1 MEEIEKL
8 SEAVVLADYTNTDA
22 LYDLHSRLGV
32 IKNWGV
38 DHKNEEIS
46 ETVIKAEK
54 LLEKI
59 IFKDSDNPEEL
70 LEMVSEN
77 ISILQSLIGSDE
89 LTGPFEETDDFTETA
104 AETVNNQEDEANKE
118 NLDEGIK
125 FPTKLPDHIDQNFF
139 VDFLKN
145 QILQLEEFE
154 ALIMGLERF
163 NDSKHIEGIQ
173 RYIHTLK
180 GESAL
185 LELHHIES
193 LCHVSEDALSKVP
206 AQGLVEILFDFK
218 DWLGLAFDYYAG
230 KRENV
235 PPENELYKRF
245 VLLVAGVEFAKEKT
259 KNIKILKDEKE
270 QSSNKV
276 SDNSF
281 FEGNEELLNDFINES
296 IEHLE
301 GIDIQLLELET
312 DFSDEEALNSVFRA
326 FHTIKGVAGYLSLD
340 DIAEFSH
347 HVEDLLHRIRKK
359 TFFLNESIMDIIF
372 DSVDLMKLMVNNVK
386 TALTKGVAL
395 KRENKLKPLL
405 KRIEAELNNEANAV
419 FQPSFD
425 ASYGKKI
432 KIGELLVE
440 SGFVNEND
448 VERALE
454 EQMSGESDKKLGE
467 LLYQE
472 TEASAKEIA
481 QTLRNQKTG
490 IMKTSG
496 YRVSEVLRIDAER
509 LDKLVDRI
517 GELVII
523 ESMVSQTLKDNTN
536 QFSGMNTHMRQLDK
550 ITREL
555 QEMSTSLRMVSLRS
569 TFQKM
574 ARLVR
579 DLAKKSDKSVEF
591 VMSGE
596 DTELDKTMVE
606 TIGDPL
612 VHMFRNAVDHG
623 LEKTPEDRQKA
634 GKPAKGRI
642 ELKAYHKGGN
652 ILIEV
657 TDDGRGMDPE
667 YILAKAVK
675 QGIIPE
681 NSNLSNKEILGLIF
695 TPGFSSADVVTDVSG
710 RGIGMDVVKRNI
722 DSLRG
727 KIDIESEKGKGSKF
741 IISLPL
747 TLAIIDGMLIGAGD
761 EKYIIPSMSVIRV
774 FKLKENNIV
783 KFFDKGEMIKEG
795 EEYIPLIR
803 LKNVFNIKNSGDSI
817 TDSIIIIVKYE
828 DSYLAIFTDNLIGL
842 QQVVIKSL
850 GKNFG
855 DIFSISGSAIL
866 PDGSVGLILN
876 IEGLLKSVNTS
887 SNEELEEI
895 PESEDGVNEPEESGN
910 NEIDS
915 KSADIFI

>member
-1 MEEIEKL
+1 MSLFTRLKSL
-8 SEAVVLADYTNTDA
+8 RLTKNVTCAVA
-22 LYDLHSRLGV
+22 G
-32 IKNWGV
+32 KNFVFRPWL
-38 DHKNEEIS
+38 
-46 ETVIKAEK
+46 ET
-54 LLEKI
+54 
-59 IFKDSDNPEEL
+59 
-70 LEMVSEN
+70 MG
-77 ISILQSLIGSDE
+77 ISI
-89 LTGPFEETDDFTETA
+89 
-104 AETVNNQEDEANKE
+104 V
-118 NLDEGIK
+118 
-125 FPTKLPDHIDQNFF
+125 
-139 VDFLKN
+139 
-145 QILQLEEFE
+145 
-154 ALIMGLERF
+154 
-163 NDSKHIEGIQ
+163 
-173 RYIHTLK
+173 
-180 GESAL
+180 
-185 LELHHIES
+185 
-193 LCHVSEDALSKVP
+193 
-206 AQGLVEILFDFK
+206 
-218 DWLGLAFDYYAG
+218 
-230 KRENV
+230 
-235 PPENELYKRF
+235 
-245 VLLVAGVEFAKEKT
+245 
-259 KNIKILKDEKE
+259 
-270 QSSNKV
+270 
-276 SDNSF
+276 
-281 FEGNEELLNDFINES
+281 
-296 IEHLE
+296 
-301 GIDIQLLELET
+301 
-312 DFSDEEALNSVFRA
+312 
-326 FHTIKGVAGYLSLD
+326 
-340 DIAEFSH
+340 
-347 HVEDLLHRIRKK
+347 
-359 TFFLNESIMDIIF
+359 
-372 DSVDLMKLMVNNVK
+372 DSVNLTKLMVNNVK
-386 TALTKGVAL
+386 TALTKGSAL
-395 KRENKLKPLL
+395 KRENGLKPLL
-405 KRIEAELNNEANAV
+405 QRIEDELNNEANAV

-425 ASYGKKI
+425 ASYGEKK
-432 KIGELLVE
+432 KIGEILVE

-454 EQMSGESDKKLGE
+454 EQISGESDKKLGE

-606 TIGDPL
+606 TISDPL

-623 LEKTPEDRQKA
+623 LEKTPEDRLKA

-761 EKYIIPSMSVIRV
+761 EKYIIPSMSIIRV
-774 FKLKENNIV
+774 FKFKEDNIV

-795 EEYIPLIR
+795 EKYIPLIR

-887 SNEELEEI
+887 SNEELKEI
-895 PESEDGVNEPEESGN
+895 PESKDEVNEPEESGN